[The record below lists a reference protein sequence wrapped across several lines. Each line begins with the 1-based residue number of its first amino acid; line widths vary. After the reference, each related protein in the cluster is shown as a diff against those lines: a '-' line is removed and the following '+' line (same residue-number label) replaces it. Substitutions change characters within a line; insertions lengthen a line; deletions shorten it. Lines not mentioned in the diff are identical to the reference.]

1 MQTIKKNHSH
11 DIQINSPHCGRSYF
25 VSSYA
30 FILDSVCKAVK
41 KTCVFCLCTW
51 TLLSISRCRH
61 QGVAVGRRRRRLL
74 CVQCILAPYKSHPSP
89 PFPYIY
95 TAHCNLYA
103 FFRIHCWFLVEKG
116 NLCYPRTRVLLFV
129 QREFFGLQKKRVRWF
144 YRDFVVMYYW
154 PLYEHN
160 SRASVFFLVLGCIQQ
175 CAQRTCIFQL
185 LLSESRWLASTNFHC
200 FTPKK
205 NATAH
210 TRQSHN
216 VKIVSTVRMAVRK
229 SCRNFIMCV
238 WQGIMYA
245 ALFWC
250 KQWKAKIRYAVWY
263 IRRVTTRLRF
273 STT

>member
-1 MQTIKKNHSH
+1 MQTIKTNHSH
-11 DIQINSPHCGRSYF
+11 DIQIHSPHCGRSYF

-41 KTCVFCLCTW
+41 KTCVFLSVYLNPIVNISVSSSRSRSRTTTTSS
-51 TLLSISRCRH
+51 TLRAMHFGTLEKSSIAIHRRH
-61 QGVAVGRRRRRLL
+61 
-74 CVQCILAPYKSHPSP
+74 SH
-89 PFPYIY
+89 IY

-129 QREFFGLQKKRVRWF
+129 QREFVGVKKREWDGSTVISSSCTIDPYMNIIHVRVF
-144 YRDFVVMYYW
+144 
-154 PLYEHN
+154 
-160 SRASVFFLVLGCIQQ
+160 FFLVLGCIQQ

-185 LLSESRWLASTNFHC
+185 LLSESRWLASPNFHC
-200 FTPKK
+200 FTPK

-216 VKIVSTVRMAVRK
+216 VTILSTVRMAVRK

-238 WQGIMYA
+238 LQGRMYA

-250 KQWKAKIRYAVWY
+250 KQWKAKSRYAVWY
-263 IRRVTTRLRF
+263 I
-273 STT
+273 S